1 MLKPPN
7 ECVVA
12 AVRAGIFEIF
22 NPNLHKALDFLALRH
37 ALDDDDLA
45 KLVTDTAMIVETY
58 KVYFHGGNMS
68 RVLEQDVQGWYTIS
82 WGSLK
87 YEYIGL
93 RNSCWAE
100 ISVFSMVIH
109 DCIYIYI
116 CMYIYLYVYEYMYTC
131 MYTYISMYI
140 CTDISI
146 YI

>member
-22 NPNLHKALDFLALRH
+22 NLNLHKALDSLALRH

-58 KVYFHGGNMS
+58 KVYFHGGNIT

-87 YEYIGL
+87 YEFVPEQPTSNG
-93 RNSCWAE
+93 
-100 ISVFSMVIH
+100 
-109 DCIYIYI
+109 
-116 CMYIYLYVYEYMYTC
+116 
-131 MYTYISMYI
+131 
-140 CTDISI
+140 
-146 YI
+146 